1 MTRSVRRWAAPLSI
15 TAALLAA
22 RVASAPALT
31 DPTGAPLPAGLSL
44 STPWLHVVAAPLFTL
59 WDGMSMLSMSRL
71 ESCLLGFAAL
81 YVSWR
86 VIRWWQ
92 HRRVLRELGFAAL
105 ALAGFALFIVA
116 GAIWHRPMVSLSGAP
131 AGMVVVDFHS
141 HSNASHDVKGIMRN
155 WDVQA
160 VRRWHAR
167 AGFDAFFL
175 TDHNT
180 QNTDS
185 RQIPPG
191 TPYVCPGIEIS
202 AWRAHVVLLG
212 TSEVVDRTPYTQS
225 QDGVLALLRDAPTTF
240 GAISIASIPE
250 YERNHWDNLTAWVAA
265 GLGGFEIV
273 NASPKANEFSR
284 VRRDSVIALAR
295 RSNRIVLGVSDQHGW
310 GATSMVWNL
319 VSASSEQPR
328 SGDPCAAILSRLT
341 SSGFQAVQVVE
352 RHRLRADS
360 AWPTWLT
367 AIGLVWETWRAMS
380 WPLVLGWLAWIWLG
394 AALAARFRHGRSLVS
409 THEVS
414 PELAV

>member
-1 MTRSVRRWAAPLSI
+1 MTPDLRRWATPLFS
-15 TAALLAA
+15 TVALLVA
-22 RVASAPALT
+22 RVASVPAIA
-31 DPTGAPLPAGLSL
+31 DPTGAPLPRGLAL
-44 STPWLHVVAAPLFTL
+44 STPWPHVAAAPLFTL

-71 ESCLLGFAAL
+71 ESCVLGMAGL
-81 YVSWR
+81 YVLWR

-92 HRRVLRELGFAAL
+92 HRRVMRELGYAAL
-105 ALAGFALFIVA
+105 ALVGFALFILA
-116 GAIWHRPMVSLSGAP
+116 GAIWHRPMVSLTGVP
-131 AGMVVVDFHS
+131 GGMVAVDFHS
-141 HSNASHDVKGIMRN
+141 HSNASHDVKGITRN

-185 RQIPPG
+185 RQSPPG
-191 TPYVCPGIEIS
+191 APYVCPGIEVS

-212 TSEVVDRTPYTQS
+212 TSEVVDRGPYAQS
-225 QDGVLALLRDAPTTF
+225 LDGVLALLRDASAKF

-250 YERNHWDNLTAWVAA
+250 YERNHWDHLESWVAA

-273 NASPKANEFSR
+273 NASPKANELAR
-284 VRRDSVIALAR
+284 PRRDSVIALAR
-295 RSNRIVLGVSDQHGW
+295 RTDRIVVGVSDQHGW

-319 VSASSEQPR
+319 VSVSDGSAR
-328 SGDPCAAILSRLT
+328 SGDPCAAILGRLT
-341 SSGFQAVQVVE
+341 NSGFRAVRVVD

-360 AWPTWLT
+360 VWPAWLT

-380 WPLVLGWLAWIWLG
+380 WPLVVGWLAWIWLG
-394 AALAARFRHGRSLVS
+394 AALAVRFGRGRSLVP
-409 THEVS
+409 TQGES